1 MKCHTRALPDL
12 WPRGERVEI
21 PFEGITLPGVLR
33 LLAHAAGAKGGAPVV
48 ILVAGLDSTKEEFY
62 TLEAEIHQ
70 RGLATLAF
78 DGPAQ
83 GERSNLP
90 LRPDFEAAVSAVLD
104 FLASEGRVNSG
115 RIGALGVSCGGYYA
129 PRSHAADSRLAAAVG
144 VAGFYDL
151 AECWADLPALK
162 RQRFSVSFGNLSEEE
177 AGERA
182 KEISL
187 QGILGGV
194 DRPLLIIHGAKD
206 RLCPVGD
213 ARRIVEEAGAK
224 AELVVYFEGDTS
236 ATISP
241 FSGVLLRPTGWPK
254 NSRDY

>member
-12 WPRGERVEI
+12 RPRGERVEI

-33 LLAHAAGAKGGAPVV
+33 LPAHAAGAKGGAPVV
-48 ILVAGLDSTKEEFY
+48 ILVARLDSTKEEFY

-70 RGLATLAF
+70 RVLATLAF

-224 AELVVYFEGDTS
+224 AELVVYSEGGHVCNN
-236 ATISP
+236 IP
-241 FSGVLLRPTGWPK
+241 FLWRPLAADWLAEK
-254 NSRDY
+254 LA